1 MHLGFNMMSTVGNQT
16 IFISILFLYIFMDSY
31 TSGVGAHDEF
41 PGIYARR
48 SPLSLSLSAL
58 SIFFFFVLTHTH
70 DSHHWIDL
78 QVALGSSLERSVGST
93 QMAFIVLW

>member
-48 SPLSLSLSAL
+48 SPLSLSLCSL
-58 SIFFFFVLTHTH
+58 YFLFFCSHTHSRFTPLDRPSGGAWFVLG
-70 DSHHWIDL
+70 
-78 QVALGSSLERSVGST
+78 AERR
-93 QMAFIVLW
+93 